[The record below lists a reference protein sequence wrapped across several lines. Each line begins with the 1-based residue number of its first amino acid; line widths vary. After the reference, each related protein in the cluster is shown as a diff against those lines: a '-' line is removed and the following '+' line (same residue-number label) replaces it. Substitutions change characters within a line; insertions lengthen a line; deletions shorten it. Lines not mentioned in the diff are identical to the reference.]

1 MEVPAVRVLVVDDF
15 EPFRRFVRSTLGE
28 RPDLQVIGE
37 ASDGL
42 EAVRKAEDLKPDMM
56 VLDIGLPALNGIEV
70 ARRIR
75 KLLPECKILFLSQES
90 SVDMAQGAFSLGAMG
105 YVVKAHAGSELLD
118 AVKAVCQGKLFSV
131 RDYRVR
137 PTGVSAAYASR
148 APRTARYFQR
158 MCRGRLHT
166 VTKYSS
172 MQMNRLFYSALL
184 VSPKR
189 L

>member
-1 MEVPAVRVLVVDDF
+1 MPAVRVLVVDDF

-90 SVDMAQGAFSLGAMG
+90 SVDMAKGAFSLGAMG
-105 YVVKAHAGSELLD
+105 YVVKAHAESELLD
-118 AVKAVCQGKLFSV
+118 AVKAVCQGKLFLSKGLSGHE
-131 RDYRVR
+131 
-137 PTGVSAAYASR
+137 PTGVSPAYAPGR
-148 APRTARYFQR
+148 CVPRYSQR
-158 MCRGRLHT
+158 SCRGILHT

-172 MQMNRLFYSALL
+172 IPMNRLFCSALL